1 MALVSANCPNC
12 GASIQVNNEHESI
25 FCMYC
30 GSQINVQ
37 KAIQMTVKIDKS
49 DDLANL
55 LKIAEENLTTGQ
67 FDTAKRQIQKALE
80 IDSCCAKAWILNMYC
95 IAQVTYNDLDYICA
109 NLVDNNPVID
119 DNLKKQILQAG
130 NNAIQNSN
138 DSNIIEEVNSAY
150 INIATCYCRTAKA
163 VYCNTYWI
171 RTRLE
176 ELVQICY
183 PGQIAHW
190 GQHEHE
196 EMMAQEDA
204 EVLFPAKKIEDI
216 GTDCISCINKDALST
231 EQHAQLISLAKICMK
246 SAELLNIR
254 LGIYNLNLR
263 NSELNS
269 RKKVIRT
276 IKSLIPNAE
285 TSINEETM
293 SNEKQHQTN
302 VGKLIWQIIVF
313 IIIMIGFFFY
323 LSM

>member
-67 FDTAKRQIQKALE
+67 FDAAKRQIQKALE

-95 IAQVTYNDLDYICA
+95 IAQVIYNDLDYICA

-119 DNLKKQILQAG
+119 NNLQKQLLHSG
-130 NNAIQNSN
+130 NNAIKNSN

-163 VYCNTYWI
+163 VYDNVDWI
-171 RTRLE
+171 YKRLD
-176 ELVQICY
+176 ELIECCY

-190 GQHEHE
+190 GQHDHE
-196 EMMAQEDA
+196 EIMAQEDGGILA
-204 EVLFPAKKIEDI
+204 PACFIEGVASEI
-216 GTDCISCINKDALST
+216 VNGINKDNLTA
-231 EQHAQLISLAKICMK
+231 EHYAQLTSLA
-246 SAELLNIR
+246 NIYMQATESINSR
-254 LGIYNLNLR
+254 YGIYNGHLD
-263 NSELNS
+263 NSSLDNH
-269 RKKVIRT
+269 KKVIRT
-276 IKSLIPNAE
+276 IKSLVPNAE

-293 SNEKQHQTN
+293 SNENQHQTD
-302 VGKLIWQIIVF
+302 VEKLIGEIIVF
-313 IIIMIGFFFY
+313 IIIMILFFLYF
-323 LSM
+323 SM

>member
-67 FDTAKRQIQKALE
+67 FDAAKRQIQKALE

-95 IAQVTYNDLDYICA
+95 IAQVIYNDSNYICA

-119 DNLKKQILQAG
+119 NNLQKQLLQSG
-130 NNAIQNSN
+130 NNAFKNCTDTNLVI
-138 DSNIIEEVNSAY
+138 EVNSAY
-150 INIATCYCRTAKA
+150 INIVTCYFQTAKL
-163 VYCNTYWI
+163 VYDNVDWI
-171 RTRLE
+171 HARLE

-196 EMMAQEDA
+196 EIMAQEDA
-204 EVLFPAKKIEDI
+204 EVLVAKTWIEDVASELI
-216 GTDCISCINKDALST
+216 NGINKDVLTA
-231 EQHAQLISLAKICMK
+231 EQQTQLISLAKLYMQATESI
-246 SAELLNIR
+246 NNR
-254 LGIYNLNLR
+254 YGIYNTNLDDKALNY
-263 NSELNS
+263 
-269 RKKVIRT
+269 RKNVIRT
-276 IKSLIPNAE
+276 IKSLVPNTE
-285 TSINEETM
+285 TCINEETM
-293 SNEKQHQTN
+293 SNENQHQTD
-302 VGKLIWQIIVF
+302 VGKLIWQIILF
-313 IIIMIGFFFY
+313 IIMMVGLFFY